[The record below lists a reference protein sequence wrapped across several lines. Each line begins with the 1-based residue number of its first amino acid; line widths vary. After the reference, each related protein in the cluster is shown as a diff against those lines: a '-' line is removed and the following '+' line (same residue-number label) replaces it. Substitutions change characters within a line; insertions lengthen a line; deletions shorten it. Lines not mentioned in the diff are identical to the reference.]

1 MFRLRAGFLWLCK
14 LFQLVRALR
23 LGLSGFLL
31 FARGDVSFACGI
43 SLVVQAFSAGARG
56 DVSFARGN
64 SLVVRGFSAIT
75 RNTIPS
81 NAQKTGKFSCRLSL

>member
-1 MFRLRAGFLWLCK
+1 MFPLRAGILWLCA

-31 FARGDVSFACGI
+31 F
-43 SLVVQAFSAGARG
+43 ARG